1 MSPFEQITELL
12 DREKATYRVV
22 EHPAEGRS
30 EEVSAVRG
38 TTVSQGAK
46 ALVCR
51 VKGIDAPGVLA
62 VLAGDRRADLKKVA
76 AAVGGKK
83 GGFAPSELAE
93 RLTGCV
99 VGAIP
104 PLPLSTALPVV
115 VDEEFLAAHDEIAF
129 NAGRLDRSVVMATA
143 DYVRIVAPAVAP
155 IVVPATPATPAAP
168 AAPAATTAG

>member
-1 MSPFEQITELL
+1 MSPFEQIVDLL
-12 DREKATYRVV
+12 TREGARYRVV

-51 VKGIDAPGVLA
+51 VKGIESPAVLA
-62 VLAGDRRADLKKVA
+62 VLAGDRRADLKKVV
-76 AAVGGKK
+76 AAVAGKK
-83 GGFAPSELAE
+83 GGFAPAELAE

-104 PLPLSTALPVV
+104 PLSLSGDLPVV
-115 VDEEFLAAHDEIAF
+115 VDGEFLAAHAEIAF
-129 NAGRLDRSVVMATA
+129 NAGRLDRSVVMATE

-155 IVVPATPATPAAP
+155 IAAP
-168 AAPAATTAG
+168 AAAAVE

>member
-155 IVVPATPATPAAP
+155 IAAPATPAAP
-168 AAPAATTAG
+168 AAPAAATAG

>member
-1 MSPFEQITELL
+1 MSPFEQITALL

-51 VKGIDAPGVLA
+51 VKGIEAPGVLA
-62 VLAGDRRADLKKVA
+62 VLAGDRRADLKKVV

-104 PLPLSTALPVV
+104 PLPLSATLPVV
-115 VDEEFLAAHDEIAF
+115 VDEEFLAAHEEIAF

-155 IVVPATPATPAAP
+155 IAAPAAP
-168 AAPAATTAG
+168 AAPATPAAATAE

>member
-1 MSPFEQITELL
+1 MSPFEQIVDLL
-12 DREKATYRVV
+12 DREKARYRVV

-51 VKGIDAPGVLA
+51 VKGIDSPAVLA
-62 VLAGDRRADLKKVA
+62 VLAGDRRADLKKVV
-76 AAVGGKK
+76 AAVEGKK
-83 GGFAPSELAE
+83 GGFAPSDLAE
-93 RLTGCV
+93 QLTGCA

-104 PLPLSTALPVV
+104 PLSLSGELPVV
-115 VDEEFLAAHDEIAF
+115 VDAEFLAAHEEIAF
-129 NAGRLDRSVVMATA
+129 NAGRLDRSVVMATE

-155 IVVPATPATPAAP
+155 IAAP
-168 AAPAATTAG
+168 AVPVAAE